1 MRILHLTR
9 TTVANTPGGLEHH
22 VAYLAGALRQR
33 GHEVAVMTT
42 DHADPLP
49 PPATG
54 CPGAAS
60 PALARKHPFAGSQL
74 GAWFSGGMDTGLT
87 LLRRMRLDLET
98 KTVAAR
104 VAGFNPD
111 VVHQH
116 AYLGGLAMSWRL
128 AKHYPIVFTNHTGAY
143 LHLNR
148 LWPTRLA
155 QARLLDGVFDEIIA
169 PSRELLPKGG
179 RCHYVPNGA
188 DPEVF
193 RPVSPA
199 DREQLRERWECRDRF
214 VFFCPRRWAPTKG
227 IIHLARALGS
237 LRPETLARCTFV
249 FAGNETPG
257 YENYQ
262 QSVRS
267 VLAKVGC
274 GGDVRILGNLDH
286 TRVAELLN
294 AADVCVIPSLM
305 EATSLAC
312 LEAMAC
318 GTPVLGT
325 ATGGLLELIEEGRNG
340 WLVPPGNAPALARAL
355 EQIVRLDSAAR
366 ESLRVGALDTM
377 RGEYNWQLIAA
388 RTERI
393 YQRACLA
400 AERDARRP
408 LSARTVVPVQ

>member
-9 TTVANTPGGLEHH
+9 TTVENTPGGLEHH

-33 GHEVAVMTT
+33 GHEVEVVPT
-42 DHADPLP
+42 DHVGPNRLSS
-49 PPATG
+49 G
-54 CPGAAS
+54 VRGQESLSPGT
-60 PALARKHPFAGSQL
+60 RHPFARSPF
-74 GAWFSGGMDTGLT
+74 ASWFSGGMDTGLT

-104 VAGFNPD
+104 VAEFNPD

-148 LWPTRLA
+148 LWPTRFA
-155 QARLLDGVFDEIIA
+155 QARLLDVFDEIIA
-169 PSRELLPKGG
+169 PSRELLPKGQH
-179 RCHYVPNGA
+179 CHYVPNGA

-193 RPVSPA
+193 FPVSP
-199 DREQLRERWECRDRF
+199 DERERLREHWGCQDRF

-227 IIHLARALGS
+227 IIYLARALGS
-237 LRPETLARCTFV
+237 LRPETRARCTFL
-249 FAGNETPG
+249 FAGNQTPG

-262 QSVRS
+262 KTVRS
-267 VLAKVGC
+267 VLASAGC

-286 TRVAELLN
+286 LRVAELLN
-294 AADVCVIPSLM
+294 VSDVCVIPSLM

-325 ATGGLLELIEEGRNG
+325 ATGGLLELVEEGRNG
-340 WLVPPGNAPALARAL
+340 WLVPPGNATALARAL
-355 EQIVRLDSAAR
+355 EQIVRLDHAAR
-366 ESLRVGALDTM
+366 EPLRAGALDTM
-377 RGEYNWQLIAA
+377 RGEYNWELIAA

-393 YQRACLA
+393 YLRACLA

-408 LSARTVVPVQ
+408 LSPRRVVSVQ